1 MRYNRKKLEK
11 EDDILV
17 CKSLEFKNAVGQK
30 IKVTDIPIIEKNSRY
45 YFMVDVRLQSYIS
58 SLYHKPQEKSSHS
71 FREHLKRKMNWAEFK
86 ELYNILDYKNNA

>member
-58 SLYHKPQEKSSHS
+58 LLYHKSQENSSHS
-71 FREHLKRKMNWAEFK
+71 FREHLKRKMSWAEFK